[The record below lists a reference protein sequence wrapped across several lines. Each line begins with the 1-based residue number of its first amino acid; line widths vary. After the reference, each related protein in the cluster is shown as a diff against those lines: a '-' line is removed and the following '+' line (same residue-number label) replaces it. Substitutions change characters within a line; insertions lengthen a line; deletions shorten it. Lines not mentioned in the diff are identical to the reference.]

1 MENNATRTLYGNH
14 MSMLLTTLLSA
25 LIPVGVEGIKQGINA
40 ITGGVKPTTVAEQI
54 QLEEQDIKRLEA
66 VAALD
71 NPGGTP
77 SQWVVDLRAS
87 ARYIAAF
94 VVIGGGISSA
104 FVPEIDLAVKAL
116 ALEAA
121 NIAFGFLF
129 GSRITTQLKK

>member
-1 MENNATRTLYGNH
+1 
-14 MSMLLTTLLSA
+14 MSVLLTTLLSA

-54 QLEEQDIKRLEA
+54 QLDEQDIRRMEA
-66 VAALD
+66 VAKLD

-77 SQWVVDLRAS
+77 SQWVIDLRGS

-94 VVIGGGISSA
+94 GVIFGGVGLA
-104 FVPEIDLAVKAL
+104 FVPDVDLGVKTL
-116 ALEAA
+116 GLEAA

-129 GSRITTQLKK
+129 GQRIVSNFKK